1 MWACAKAAYFQPQ
14 TRIVHDF
21 RKVFSA
27 PAGAETSALFL
38 LYPDST
44 TWHSAS
50 DPPHRGFGLQQR
62 DFCLLPAIN
71 PSPPGPREVPL
82 ITSPQNL
89 ACALLWVDAW
99 SGMH

>member
-1 MWACAKAAYFQPQ
+1 MWASAKAAYFQPQ

-27 PAGAETSALFL
+27 PETSALFL
-38 LYPDST
+38 LYPDRT
-44 TWHSAS
+44 AWHSGS

-71 PSPPGPREVPL
+71 PSPLGPREVPL
-82 ITSPQNL
+82 ITPKPRL
-89 ACALLWVDAW
+89 RFAL
-99 SGMH
+99 G